1 MTRISV
7 CMCTYNGERFVALQ
21 LQSVLDQLGTA
32 DEVVICDDRS
42 TDNTVEI
49 IRSFNDPRVRL
60 YVNDERLGVVAN
72 FDRCLSLTTGDL
84 IFLSDQDDVWR
95 PNRVQEVTRVFASN
109 PDVSAVLT
117 NAAMIDAA
125 GQILMERYVPMSA
138 QRANG
143 TLRALR
149 NVAKNT
155 YLGCALV
162 FRRTMLAYILPIPS
176 DVPMHDM
183 WIGIIND
190 LYGRTFHLDLPL
202 LDYRVHDRNT
212 TTPMVRG
219 RLIEVA
225 RRRWRLIKP
234 LLQRLRDVKRGDPS
248 LKS

>member
-1 MTRISV
+1 
-7 CMCTYNGERFVALQ
+7 
-21 LQSVLDQLGTA
+21 
-32 DEVVICDDRS
+32 
-42 TDNTVEI
+42 
-49 IRSFNDPRVRL
+49 
-60 YVNDERLGVVAN
+60 
-72 FDRCLSLTTGDL
+72 
-84 IFLSDQDDVWR
+84 
-95 PNRVQEVTRVFASN
+95 
-109 PDVSAVLT
+109 
-117 NAAMIDAA
+117 
-125 GQILMERYVPMSA
+125 MERYVPMSA